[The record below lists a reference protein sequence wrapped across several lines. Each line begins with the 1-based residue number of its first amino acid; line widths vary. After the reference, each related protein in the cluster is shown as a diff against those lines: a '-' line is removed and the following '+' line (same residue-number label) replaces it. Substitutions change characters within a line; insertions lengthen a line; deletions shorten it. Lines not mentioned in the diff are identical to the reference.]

1 MLALHITTHTVS
13 NTKQTAV
20 EQSGGAGP
28 TMGGAIVGM
37 RVGIF
42 GTGYAGLVTAVGL
55 AEGGQTVTGIHK
67 EPEIVARLSVRFGED
82 TAGLP
87 AQSNLNC
94 PPSLEKKQNRRLSSG
109 LGIH

>member
-1 MLALHITTHTVS
+1 MLALHTTTYTVS

-42 GTGYAGLVTAVGL
+42 GTGYAGLVTGHGEA
-55 AEGGQTVTGIHK
+55 TFRT
-67 EPEIVARLSVRFGED
+67 EPKRVRV
-82 TAGLP
+82 
-87 AQSNLNC
+87 
-94 PPSLEKKQNRRLSSG
+94 
-109 LGIH
+109 

>member
-1 MLALHITTHTVS
+1 MLALHTTTYTVS

-42 GTGYAGLVTAVGL
+42 GTGYAGLVM
-55 AEGGQTVTGIHK
+55 QT
-67 EPEIVARLSVRFGED
+67 PIVVDGRNLFE
-82 TAGLP
+82 P
-87 AQSNLNC
+87 AQMRAAGFEYY
-94 PPSLEKKQNRRLSSG
+94 SLGRGEATFRTEPKRVRV
-109 LGIH
+109 

>member
-1 MLALHITTHTVS
+1 MLALHITTYPVS

-55 AEGGQTVTGIHK
+55 AEGGHTIPAIDKNPH
-67 EPEIVARLSVRFGED
+67 IVARPSDGTPALHETRLPELL
-82 TAGLP
+82 TAQLD
-87 AQSNLNC
+87 A
-94 PPSLEKKQNRRLSSG
+94 RRLTVTKQ
-109 LGIH
+109 